1 MKKTVSLP
9 VFLLAIFIAALV
21 TFQCTFIAVSESY
34 EDQIAEAQQAA
45 LAYEKLDSLRS
56 VVSEYYLFSDE
67 VDEGELA
74 DFMAEMYLYYYVGDI
89 YAAYYTA
96 EEFEQY
102 LYEAEGNLVGIG
114 VSVVYDELEKT
125 IEILYAMDGSP
136 AKAAGLEPGD
146 KIVAIGDDLV
156 IDLEYEEAVNKIRG
170 DVGTEVTVTIARTD
184 LTGTVTEF
192 TVTMTRAEVENQSVL
207 YSTAEVDD
215 SIAIIRILQFDG
227 GTPTQFAAALER
239 VKTEGKEKIIFD
251 VRANPGGAVDSV
263 ASVLEMVIKTGT
275 IATLYDA
282 KGNVLDRWE
291 ATNASSYVD
300 LPMVVLADQNTASAG
315 ELFTQSLQD
324 YELATVIG
332 TQTYGKGV
340 GQSAFP
346 LADGSWIYLTALYYD
361 PPKSDNY
368 HGVGVTPDVVVE
380 LPEQYQLV
388 NVMKVPQSEDTQ
400 LAAAIAALNGEN

>member
-1 MKKTVSLP
+1 MKKRITVP
-9 VFLLAIFIAALV
+9 MFLLAIFIAVLV
-21 TFQCTFIAVSESY
+21 TFQCTYIGVSASY
-34 EDQIAEAQQAA
+34 GDKLAEAQQAV
-45 LAYEKLDSLRS
+45 LAYEKLDYLRAL
-56 VVSEYYLFSDE
+56 VDEYYLFSDE
-67 VDEGELA
+67 VDDSELA

-89 YAAYYTA
+89 YSAYYTP

-102 LYEAEGNLVGIG
+102 MYEAEGNLVGIG
-114 VSVVYDELEKT
+114 VSVVYDEVDKS

-146 KIVAIGDDLV
+146 KIVAIGDVLV
-156 IDLEYEEAVNKIRG
+156 SDIEYEEAVNRIRG
-170 DVGTEVTVTIARTD
+170 DVGTEVTVTLARTALD
-184 LTGTVTEF
+184 GTVTEY
-192 TVTMTRAEVENQSVL
+192 TVTLTRAEVENQTVL
-207 YSTAEVDD
+207 YSTAEADD

-227 GTPTQFAAALER
+227 GTPEQFAAALTR
-239 VKTEGKEKIIFD
+239 MKNEGKEKVIFD
-251 VRANPGGAVDSV
+251 VRGNPGGAVDSV
-263 ASVLEMVIKTGT
+263 AAVLDMIIEKGI

-282 KGNVLDRWE
+282 KDRTLAEWKATTPEKLDI
-291 ATNASSYVD
+291 
-300 LPMVVLADQNTASAG
+300 PMVVLADQNTASAG
-315 ELFTQSLQD
+315 ELFTQSLKD

-340 GQSAFP
+340 GQSAYALP
-346 LADGSWIYLTALYYD
+346 DGSYVYLTALYYD
-361 PPKSDNY
+361 PPKSENY